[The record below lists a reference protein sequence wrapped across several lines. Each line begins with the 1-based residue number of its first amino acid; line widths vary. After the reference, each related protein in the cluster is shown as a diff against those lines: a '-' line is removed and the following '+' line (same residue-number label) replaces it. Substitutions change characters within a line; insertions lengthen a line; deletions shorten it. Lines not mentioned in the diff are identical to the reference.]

1 MPDLEGLVTRVDTR
15 PIQQLHSIT
24 TLEDIR
30 TERLLSTLEA
40 ASHASKLPDIRTAPE
55 KHATALDAIHQR
67 EAKQAKQ
74 RRSPVALARQQLS
87 ADITQRMDATV
98 QNCRIARDNRSYRL
112 NSLGVFEADQN
123 EVRSRSMMRVSLR
136 KELSTASMR
145 LPQPQKEVKLSR
157 PDDSLAVRL
166 ERMCGRVMRSIE
178 HDPRAVRG
186 PAAGHPAG
194 GTRRI
199 SYATTQNVAGGGDRP
214 GASSD
219 ATGDA
224 ASETSRSIN
233 LTRSH
238 SLVHNTSLPH
248 GRAQGGLAPNP
259 SPSPTQ
265 GTSHGPRA
273 QPAPSTRPPLDWQAD
288 LPPEAA
294 AAHMQHLHTVTE
306 QHIAR
311 YHDLVVEQQAH
322 TLLAAGI
329 P

>member
-67 EAKQAKQ
+67 EAKVVGVYPFSTIVCAAAHSHKPLTHSRLSNEGHQWRWRVSSCQQTSPSEWMQLCKTAALLGTTDPTASTPWVSAKAKG
-74 RRSPVALARQQLS
+74 SPCAAPHALSCDPIFLYWPLASMLHTS
-87 ADITQRMDATV
+87 PLTTAATF
-98 QNCRIARDNRSYRL
+98 AS
-112 NSLGVFEADQN
+112 GVFEADQN

-145 LPQPQKEVKLSR
+145 LPQPQK
-157 PDDSLAVRL
+157 
-166 ERMCGRVMRSIE
+166 

-199 SYATTQNVAGGGDRP
+199 SYAATQNVAGGGDRP

-233 LTRSH
+233 LT
-238 SLVHNTSLPH
+238 
-248 GRAQGGLAPNP
+248 
-259 SPSPTQ
+259 
-265 GTSHGPRA
+265 
-273 QPAPSTRPPLDWQAD
+273 
-288 LPPEAA
+288 
-294 AAHMQHLHTVTE
+294 
-306 QHIAR
+306 
-311 YHDLVVEQQAH
+311 
-322 TLLAAGI
+322 
-329 P
+329 